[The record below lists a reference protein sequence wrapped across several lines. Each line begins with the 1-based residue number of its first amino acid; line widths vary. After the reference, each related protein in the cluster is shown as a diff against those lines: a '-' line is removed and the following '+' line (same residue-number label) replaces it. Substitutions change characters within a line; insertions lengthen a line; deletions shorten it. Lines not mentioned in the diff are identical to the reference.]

1 MSVNPSQIGNSLFDA
16 AGSEKVA
23 GLVDK
28 AKKNNVKLV
37 LPVDYVTGDKFDKDA
52 QVRSLGFRRRCHP
65 N

>member
-52 QVRSLGFRRRCHP
+52 QVRSLGFLRRYHP